1 MPGVA
6 SKDTLD
12 KLTWPPSKPDGVSLI
27 ELVTALQFL
36 ATDEDRDKGVK
47 QTRWDADTPG
57 SLQVLKSG
65 VTSVTRWWLK
75 RAGAA
80 GGAAGLL
87 AAVGGVIISSV
98 TPFRDTLGEPIAVA
112 LVGAGSLIIAATVL
126 ALAHFVTGDLRAR
139 SYATAARTAARA
151 DVASAYLTG
160 TAAGERAGEP
170 AADLRLEL
178 IAAFGAF
185 DSVHVR
191 VRGEHA
197 WVEAIG
203 VRRGSEGFQVRLKDG
218 DWKPLAEIEQYTT
231 VRV

>member
-1 MPGVA
+1 MA

-27 ELVTALQFL
+27 DLVTALQFL
-36 ATDEDRDKGVK
+36 ATDEDRAKGVK
-47 QTRWDADTPG
+47 ETRWDADTPG
-57 SLQVLKSG
+57 SLQVIKSG
-65 VTSVTRWWLK
+65 VTSMTKWWLK

-87 AAVGGVIISSV
+87 AAISGVLISSFE
-98 TPFRDTLGEPIAVA
+98 PFRNSLGVPMAVA
-112 LVGAGSLIIAATVL
+112 LVAAGAVIISATVL

-151 DVASAYLTG
+151 DVARAYL
-160 TAAGERAGEP
+160 AGPGSVETPG
-170 AADLRLEL
+170 DLRLEL

-185 DSVHVR
+185 DDVHVR
-191 VRGEHA
+191 VKGEQA
-197 WVEAIG
+197 WAEAVG

-231 VRV
+231 VRSAV

>member
-6 SKDTLD
+6 KDTLD

-36 ATDEDRDKGVK
+36 ATDEDRAKGVAETK
-47 QTRWDADTPG
+47 WDADTPG
-57 SLQVLKSG
+57 SLQVIKSG
-65 VTSVTRWWLK
+65 VTSMTKWWLK

-87 AAVGGVIISSV
+87 AAVGGVIIGSV
-98 TPFRDTLGEPIAVA
+98 KPFRDSLGEPMAVA
-112 LVGAGSLIIAATVL
+112 LVAAGAVIISATVL

-151 DVASAYLTG
+151 EVARAYLTG
-160 TAAGERAGEP
+160 PTTPAETPAGLQA
-170 AADLRLEL
+170 EL

-185 DSVHVR
+185 DEVYVK
-191 VRGEHA
+191 VKGEQG
-197 WVEAIG
+197 WLEAIG
-203 VRRGSEGFQVRLKDG
+203 VRRGAEGFQLRLKDG
-218 DWKPLAEIEQYTT
+218 DWKPLGEVEQYTT
-231 VRV
+231 TRV